1 MLTQIIG
8 NRVYDFSHTVGRR
21 DLAMVT
27 GVVTGANNT
36 VYLLSRPTEM
46 DPDATWD
53 RIGKMSQIGKYSI
66 GPDWGSEELIKEFGS
81 YGLDDDQFI
90 WPAGITIDK
99 NENIYITDEWLNR
112 VSVFDSNGTI
122 LGNWGKQSNR
132 PGGLNRPSGIVS
144 DKDGSVYI
152 VDSSTHRIQKFT
164 NDGSYILG
172 WGEYGKE
179 TGQMDSPWGIAIGP
193 DEAIYVADHKNHR
206 VQKFSPTGE
215 FMASFGNYGSD
226 RGHLNRPSD
235 VTLDDDGDIYICD
248 WANNRVQIFDNEG
261 KFITSLLG
269 DAQRLSKWQQ
279 QTVDANADVIKARRR
294 VYTLE
299 PEWRFALP
307 TGLHFDKNGSRLII
321 ADTQRARIQIYNK
334 LTDYIEAQYNL

>member
-1 MLTQIIG
+1 MLTQVVG

-27 GVVTGANNT
+27 GVVTGNNDI

-46 DPDATWD
+46 DPDAPWD
-53 RIGKMSQIGKYSI
+53 RIGKMSQIGKYYI
-66 GPDWGSEELIKEFGS
+66 GTDWGSEELIKEFGS
-81 YGLDDDQFI
+81 YGQDDNQFI
-90 WPAGITIDK
+90 WPAGIAIDK

-112 VSVFDSNGTI
+112 VSVFDSEGKI
-122 LGNWGKQSNR
+122 LSNWGSQSRR
-132 PGGLNRPSGIVS
+132 PGGLNRPSGIVAA
-144 DKDGSVYI
+144 KDESVYI

-164 NDGSYILG
+164 NCGSYILG
-172 WGEYGKE
+172 WGEYGRE
-179 TGQMDSPWGIAIGP
+179 PGQMDSPWGIAIGP

-206 VQKFSPTGE
+206 VQKFSPSGE
-215 FMASFGNYGSD
+215 YMASFGSYGSN
-226 RGHLNRPSD
+226 RGALNRPTD
-235 VTLDDDGDIYICD
+235 VTLDDEGDIYICD

-269 DAQRLSKWQQ
+269 DAQQLSKWQQ

-299 PEWRFALP
+299 PEWRLAMP
-307 TGLHFDKNGSRLII
+307 TGLHFDKNRSRLIV
-321 ADTQRARIQIYNK
+321 ADTQRARVQIYNK
-334 LTDYIEAQYNL
+334 LNNYIEAQYNL